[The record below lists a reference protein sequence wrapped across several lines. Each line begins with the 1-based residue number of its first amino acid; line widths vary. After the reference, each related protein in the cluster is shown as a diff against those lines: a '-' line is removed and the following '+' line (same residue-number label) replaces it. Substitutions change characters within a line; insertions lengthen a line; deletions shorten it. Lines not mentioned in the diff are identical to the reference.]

1 MQNKAIEI
9 INEQLQKLDSIEK
22 KTYSKNPYLESESE
36 KLRRWEDFT
45 SDQIAKN
52 ISKKEADKF
61 RKIRPNIPPGIK
73 EDIYLISKY
82 RDFLIAFKEE
92 IQEHPEFVFADSK
105 NIPHEI
111 SFIQQGDYYKAVRLI
126 SDILGQAKRSL
137 TIIDRYLN
145 DEILDFIPQGNTL
158 TEIRLL
164 IKKASPLF
172 IKYAEAFNK
181 EHKNLFVKISDVFH
195 DRYIIVDSIKYWH
208 LGSSLDR
215 HIGIRQTIFMLIN
228 EPFLQNK
235 LKETFDFE
243 WQKATEIISP

>member
-22 KTYSKNPYLESESE
+22 KAYSKNPYLESESE

-61 RKIRPNIPPGIK
+61 RKIRPNIPPGIR

-111 SFIQQGDYYKAVRLI
+111 SFIKQGEYYKAVRFI
-126 SDILGQAKRSL
+126 SDILGQAKSSL
-137 TIIDRYLN
+137 TVIDRYLD
-145 DEILDFIPQGNTL
+145 DEILDFIPQGNIL

-164 IKKASPLF
+164 VRKASPTF
-172 IKYAEAFNK
+172 IKYAKAFNK
-181 EHKNLFVKISDVFH
+181 QYKNLFVKTSDVFH
-195 DRYIIVDSIKYWH
+195 DRYVIVDSTKYWH
-208 LGSSLDR
+208 LGSSLDK
-215 HIGIRQTIFMLIN
+215 HLGIRQTVFMLIN
-228 EPFLQNK
+228 EPSLRNEIK
-235 LKETFDFE
+235 KTFDTE
-243 WQKATEIISP
+243 WQKATEIITP